1 MQLILAVLA
10 TVVIG
15 SIIIAVVY
23 FMMMIGWALAIAA
36 FIILIVSILYA
47 CIRDCFKSSSDKNK
61 GP

>member
-1 MQLILAVLA
+1 MQLVLAVLA

-36 FIILIVSILYA
+36 FIILIVSVLYA
-47 CIRDCFKSSSDKNK
+47 CIRDYFKSSSDKNK